1 MKKILLPLFLFVGV
15 LSCYSQNV
23 VVPDINF
30 RNYLLQH
37 QNINTNGD
45 SHIQLSEAAAYT
57 GPIICVGLDIED
69 LTGIEAFEHV
79 TFVSCAANYIT
90 ELDVSHN
97 THLTDLI
104 CSMNSL
110 HTLDLSNNPHL
121 RNLRCSFNPM
131 EELDLSHNVRL
142 KYLYTENTL
151 LSALDVS
158 HNPELLELSCYT
170 NYIETLDLSV
180 NTRLVFLNCSSNWIS
195 SLNVSQCPDLEWLLC
210 YANYIPEL
218 DLAHCNALR
227 ILRCFYNPLTELDV
241 SSNIHL
247 QKLDNPFSQVT
258 RLDLSHNPALIVVYC
273 FASHLNYLNIA
284 NGNNTALQLLWTAGN
299 PDLTCIQVDNPAYS
313 ETYWTG
319 NDFQF
324 DATSQFNN
332 NCLAGL
338 SEDELLPIAVY
349 PNPTANQVNVDLLEN
364 VQYRL
369 TSIKGEIL
377 GQGDF
382 TAGNHLFSLEAFEP
396 GIYLFQF
403 TTADG
408 RSGVQK
414 IQKN

>member
-15 LSCYSQNV
+15 FSSFSQNLQI
-23 VVPDINF
+23 PDIHF

-37 QNINTNGD
+37 QEINTNGD
-45 SHIQLSEAAAYT
+45 SYIELSEAAAYT

-69 LTGIEAFEHV
+69 LTGIEAFENL
-79 TFVSCAANYIT
+79 TFLSCVANYIT
-90 ELDVSHN
+90 ELDLSHN
-97 THLTDLI
+97 TQLTDLI

-110 HTLDLSNNPHL
+110 HSLDLSNNPHL

-131 EELDLSHNVRL
+131 ENLDLSHNVRL

-151 LSALDVS
+151 LSTLDVS
-158 HNPELLELSCYT
+158 NNPDLLELSCHT
-170 NYIETLDLSV
+170 NYIETLNLSV
-180 NTRLVFLNCSSNWIS
+180 NTQLIFLNCSSNWIS
-195 SLNVSQCPDLEWLLC
+195 SLNVSQCPNLEWLLC
-210 YANYIPEL
+210 YGNYIPEL
-218 DLAHCNALR
+218 DLANCYSLR

-241 SSNIHL
+241 SQNVHL

-258 RLDLSHNPALIVVYC
+258 RLDLSNNPALIVVYC
-273 FASHLNYLNIA
+273 FSSHLNYLNIA

-299 PDLTCIQVDNPAYS
+299 PQLTCIQVDDPAYS

-319 NDFQF
+319 NDFQI
-324 DATSQFNN
+324 DAASEFNTH
-332 NCLAGL
+332 CLAGL

-349 PNPTANQVNVDLLEN
+349 PNPTSDLVTLDLMEN

-382 TAGNHLFSLEAFEP
+382 TAGDHQFSLEHFEP